1 MIRKRLDISSRSIGD
16 IAVTSIGWP
25 LAPMLNCA
33 LTSPSWA
40 VFNTTCCSPWRPCW
54 TSGATSSARRASDP
68 PRSYADIFRVLRDE
82 SLLTGE
88 LAERL
93 MAMAR
98 FRNVLVHLYAEVDE
112 ERVLKILRSS
122 LGDLDAFVNSLRQR
136 FAQDL
141 KESEE
146 P

>member
-1 MIRKRLDISSRSIGD
+1 M
-16 IAVTSIGWP
+16 P
-25 LAPMLNCA
+25 
-33 LTSPSWA
+33 
-40 VFNTTCCSPWRPCW
+40 
-54 TSGATSSARRASDP
+54 TSSG
-68 PRSYADIFRVLRDE
+68 VLRDE